1 MKKSIKLIS
10 LVMTV
15 LMLVFALAACGGSSG
30 GGAAAD
36 DPNVGVY
43 KLSSVMG
50 FSLEEY
56 AKLLEV
62 SEEEAA
68 DSMTLEL
75 KSDGKADMTIDGE
88 TQTLDWSVTDGA
100 LTLTDGQENLEG
112 KVEDGVITLD
122 IEGMEIVFAK

>member
-10 LVMTV
+10 LAMAAM
-15 LMLVFALAACGGSSG
+15 MLVFALAACGSSG
-30 GGAAAD
+30 GGSAAAD
-36 DPNVGVY
+36 DPNLGLY

-56 AKLLEV
+56 AQMMEV

-75 KSDGKADMTIDGE
+75 KADGKADMTVDGE
-88 TQTLDWSVTDGA
+88 AQSLDWSITDGT
-100 LTLTDGQENLEG
+100 LTLTDGQETLEG
-112 KVEDGVITLD
+112 TVEDGVITLD
-122 IEGMEIVFAK
+122 IEGAEIVFAK